1 MGASAGREQMLTG
14 TPGKVAFI
22 FPHFLLNRISDQGHQ
37 HWFAFC
43 WNSAFSFKFSSM
55 ILSLG
60 TFHLSFPSHS
70 TCLSRNACVSATE
83 WGRMDYVLSLKS
95 KLSPSWEPV
104 EPSHPFLNLARSLEW
119 TWLVFCGQ
127 LHWTC
132 SLKSTVACSWNIVR
146 YRQRLWEIRNCSALF
161 RNLKSSWKCF
171 ASNKHTI
178 FIKLR
183 EKCFE

>member
-22 FPHFLLNRISDQGHQ
+22 SPHCLLNRISDQGYK

-60 TFHLSFPSHS
+60 TFHLSFPVYS
-70 TCLSRNACVSATE
+70 TCLSQNACVSATE
-83 WGRMDYVLSLKS
+83 WGRRYYVLSLKS
-95 KLSPSWEPV
+95 KLSPSWGPV
-104 EPSHPFLNLARSLEW
+104 ESSHPFLDLARSLER
-119 TWLVFCGQ
+119 TWLAFCGQ

-132 SLKSTVACSWNIVR
+132 SLKYTVACSWTIVR
-146 YRQRLWEIRNCSALF
+146 YRQRLWEIRNCTALF
-161 RNLKSSWKCF
+161 RNLKYSWKCF
-171 ASNKHTI
+171 ASNKHAI